1 MENLGEALAAV
12 WDDYVTET
20 RNRMEQA
27 FKTVRDQL
35 GQACQRTKQ
44 AYNGRVKKLQF
55 KVDDL
60 VWFFCPRK
68 RPRLVP
74 K

>member
-1 MENLGEALAAV
+1 MENVGESIPA
-12 WDDYVTET
+12 DRDNYVMEM
-20 RNRMEQA
+20 RRRMEQP
-27 FKTVRDQL
+27 FQTVRGQL
-35 GQACQRTKQ
+35 GQAFQKVKQ
-44 AYNGRVKKLQF
+44 VYDGRGKKLQF

-68 RPRLVP
+68 RPRLRR